1 MDHSIPNNRDRNACT
16 SSTWTLPAAAAA
28 SSSSPPDDI
37 SLFLQQILL
46 RSSSSASHFSLLS
59 PSPSIFSELTC
70 NIRAFTPSTHNI
82 PPSYGPPN
90 AVPDEISTVDSSEQ
104 FANSSSSGVLHDPL
118 RSCPTPIPPNASS
131 TSVGASDH
139 NENDEFDCESEEGL
153 EALVEEL
160 PTKPN
165 PRSSSKRSRAA
176 EVHNLSEKRRR
187 SRINEKMKALQNLIP
202 NSNKTDK
209 ASMLDEAIEYLKQLQ
224 LQVQM
229 LSMRNGLSMHPMNF
243 PGSLQ
248 YLQLSHM
255 RMDFGEENRSISSD
269 QERPNQI
276 FLSLADQKAA
286 SIHPF
291 MSDIGRTNA
300 ETPFELTP
308 PIQAHLVPFYLSE
321 SSKSKICSRNVLR
334 DDHQVNVNVSQS
346 ETTPFVSRPYN
357 ISAPPDLQGLQN
369 CISVEPSIVEGN
381 RSGVL
386 LNYTPEHS
394 LVFPSPF
401 NGINTGRPT
410 ETTELQ

>member
-1 MDHSIPNNRDRNACT
+1 MDHSVPNNCDRNACS
-16 SSTWTLPAAAAA
+16 SSTWTLPAPALSS

-37 SLFLQQILL
+37 SLFLQQILR
-46 RSSSSASHFSLLS
+46 RSSSSAPHFSLLS

-70 NIRAFTPSTHNI
+70 NIRAFTPPTHNL
-82 PPSYGPPN
+82 PPPYGPPN
-90 AVPDEISTVDSSEQ
+90 AVPDEISAVDSSEQ
-104 FANSSSSGVLHDPL
+104 FANSPSSGVLHDPL
-118 RSCPTPIPPNASS
+118 RTFPTSIPPNASS

-229 LSMRNGLSMHPMNF
+229 LSMRNGLSLHPMNL

-276 FLSLADQKAA
+276 FLSLPDQKAA

-300 ETPFELTP
+300 AETPFELVP

-321 SSKSKICSRNVLR
+321 SSKSKEICSRDLLR
-334 DDHQVNVNVSQS
+334 DDHQAVNVNVSQS
-346 ETTPFVSRPYN
+346 ETTPLVSCPYN
-357 ISAPPDLQGLQN
+357 IPETPDLQGLQN
-369 CISVEPSIVEGN
+369 GLSVEPCIIEGN

-401 NGINTGRPT
+401 NGIKQEDR
-410 ETTELQ
+410 LKQ